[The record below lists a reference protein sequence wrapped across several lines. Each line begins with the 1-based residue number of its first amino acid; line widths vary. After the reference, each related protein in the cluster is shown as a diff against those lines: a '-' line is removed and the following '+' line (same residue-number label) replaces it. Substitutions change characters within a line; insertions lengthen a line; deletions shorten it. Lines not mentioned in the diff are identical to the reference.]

1 MKLIVLGD
9 IHGNLPALEKCV
21 AEARKEGFDRLLH
34 SGDLVGY
41 GPDTD
46 EVIQLL
52 RRARID
58 GVRGNWDEAVA
69 WDLESTG
76 SHHPDGRLAEAAAVS
91 YADTCEK
98 TSRIGKSILG
108 NLPFEIR
115 FRESGMTFSLV
126 HANPVDCTTYLFED
140 SDELTFAEYAKASEA
155 DVLLFGHTHQH
166 FHRQVRTR
174 HFISVGSVG
183 VPPEDDPRT
192 GYTVL
197 YTGNIGKGIDV
208 NFRRFEFDTSRL
220 AQRYREKGM
229 RDPFPRPLLTRTA

>member
-9 IHGNLPALEKCV
+9 VHGNLPALEKCLV
-21 AEARKEGFDRLLH
+21 EARREGFDRLLH
-34 SGDLVGY
+34 AGDLVGY
-41 GPDTD
+41 GRDTD
-46 EVIQLL
+46 EVIQ
-52 RRARID
+52 RIRQEGVE

-69 WDLESTG
+69 WDLDTIG
-76 SHHPDGRLAEAAAVS
+76 SRHPDRRLSEAATVS
-91 YADTCEK
+91 YAITCEK

-108 NLPFEIR
+108 NLPFEIH

-126 HANPVDCTTYLFED
+126 HANPVDNTKYLFED
-140 SDELTFAEYAKASEA
+140 SDELTFAEYSKASGA

-208 NFRRFEFDTSRL
+208 NFRRFEYDTSRL
-220 AQRYREKGM
+220 ARGYPERGLQ
-229 RDPFPRPLLTRTA
+229 DLLSRTFTRTA